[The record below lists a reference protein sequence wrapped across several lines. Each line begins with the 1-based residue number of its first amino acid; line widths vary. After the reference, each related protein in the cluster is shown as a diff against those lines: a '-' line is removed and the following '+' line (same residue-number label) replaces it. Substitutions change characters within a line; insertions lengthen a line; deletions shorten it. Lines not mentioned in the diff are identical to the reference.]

1 MVEVA
6 ILDDARHLFV
16 ETFQE
21 LPNFE
26 NQLLS
31 VFKKYKESNGEFVP
45 NIFGRDVPYRYPI
58 KLYKLDV
65 SHIHLRLPPDQFS
78 KNIVQIERRNK
89 KEEPNK
95 DIFLVY
101 VKSQFSQDK
110 YALLAILR
118 PNAHEQSKQ
127 AKILDLFCEYAEK
140 YQNKEYELNYG
151 N

>member
-1 MVEVA
+1 MVDVA
-6 ILDDARHLFV
+6 ILDEARHLFA
-16 ETFQE
+16 ETFQQ
-21 LPNFE
+21 LPYFE

-45 NIFGRDVPYRYPI
+45 NIFGRDVPYTYPR
-58 KLYKLDV
+58 KLYELDV
-65 SHIHLRLPPDQFS
+65 SHIHLRLPPDRFS
-78 KNIVQIERRNK
+78 KNIAQSERKNK
-89 KEEPNK
+89 KKEPDK

-127 AKILDLFCEYAEK
+127 AKILDMFCEYAEK
-140 YQNKEYELNYG
+140 YQNKEFTLNHG

>member
-6 ILDDARHLFV
+6 ILDDARHLFA

-31 VFKKYKESNGEFVP
+31 IFKKYKESSEEFVP

-58 KLYKLDV
+58 KLFNLDV
-65 SHIHLRLPPDQFS
+65 SHIHLKLPPDKFPENVAQY
-78 KNIVQIERRNK
+78 ERCNK
-89 KEEPNK
+89 KQQPNK
-95 DIFLVY
+95 DIFWVY
-101 VKSQFSQDK
+101 VKSQFSHNK

-118 PNAHEQSKQ
+118 PNAHDQSKQ
-127 AKILDLFCEYAEK
+127 KKILDLFCDYAEK
-140 YQNKEYELNYG
+140 YQDKEFELNYG
-151 N
+151 S